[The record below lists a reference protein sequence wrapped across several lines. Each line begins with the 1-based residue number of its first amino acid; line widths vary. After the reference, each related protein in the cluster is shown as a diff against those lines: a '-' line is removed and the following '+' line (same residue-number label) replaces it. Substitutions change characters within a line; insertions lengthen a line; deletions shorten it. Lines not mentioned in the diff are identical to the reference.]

1 MEERNRA
8 RKWKLETR
16 KWKTENWKVT
26 LGKPLISLYEF
37 RFSDFQFLN
46 SSAHRADF
54 FRLDFVGHAH
64 FAGLA
69 VRIDGIAQIF
79 LREFVDVIVRTL
91 FGNFHDLA
99 ANFKIAVGIR
109 GILKRNR
116 NAGIAPDILVL
127 HAALR

>member
-1 MEERNRA
+1 M
-8 RKWKLETR
+8 ETR
-16 KWKTENWKVT
+16 KWKIENWKVQ
-26 LGKPLISLYEF
+26 LGKQLISLYEF
-37 RFSDFQFLN
+37 RVSKFEFRLSNFEFLN

-69 VRIDGIAQIF
+69 EGIDGLAQIF
-79 LREFVDVIVRTL
+79 LREFVDVIVRAV